1 MNQRELCYSPYKTS
15 WLIERCGTYLL
26 QKLAYVWQIIPLNK
40 GLSFQYIR
48 HLSRVRHNAKQML
61 QQKIF
66 FIFFGQ
72 FEIVD
77 GKSFK

>member
-1 MNQRELCYSPYKTS
+1 MIKLNAVALTTKTCLCLTDNTSNQRF
-15 WLIERCGTYLL
+15 I
-26 QKLAYVWQIIPLNK
+26 
-40 GLSFQYIR
+40 LSVHQA
-48 HLSRVRHNAKQML
+48 LESSTLRHNAKQML